1 MQVNSTNNEYSL
13 PSGQARVV
21 TKELDKEAFL
31 RLLVEQLKNQDPM
44 NPQDSSQFIAQL
56 ATFSSLEQLTNLNEG
71 VQQMKH
77 CQDMM
82 QASTLIGKQVE
93 IKTDDDAIVSGTV
106 EKVVVGSD
114 NVKVFVNGNSYDV
127 DTVTLIEAD
136 ESAGSSMEYLQQ
148 LESGSSQVNLNLEQ
162 IIALLEQLVNK

>member
-1 MQVNSTNNEYSL
+1 MQVSSTGEDYSL

-21 TKELDKEAFL
+21 SKSLDKEAFL

-93 IKTDDDAIVSGTV
+93 IQTDDDAIVSGTV

-114 NVKVFVNGNSYDV
+114 NVKVFVDGHSYDM
-127 DTVTLIEAD
+127 DTITLIEAD

>member
-1 MQVNSTNNEYSL
+1 MQVNSATDEYSL
-13 PSGQARVV
+13 PSGQARAV
-21 TKELDKEAFL
+21 TKSLDKEAFL

-44 NPQDSSQFIAQL
+44 NPQDTSQFIAQL

-71 VQQMKH
+71 VQQLRH

-93 IKTDDDAIVSGTV
+93 IESEDGMVTGTV

-114 NVKVFVNGNSYDV
+114 NVKVFVDGNSYDI
-127 DTVTLIEAD
+127 DSITLIEAD
-136 ESAGSSMEYLQQ
+136 ESAGGSLEQLQQ
-148 LESGSSQVNLNLEQ
+148 LDGKTSQVNLNLEQ
-162 IIALLEQLVNK
+162 IITLLEQLLDK

>member
-1 MQVNSTNNEYSL
+1 MQVSSTSNEYSL

-21 TKELDKEAFL
+21 TKNLDKDAFL

-44 NPQDSSQFIAQL
+44 NPQDSSEFIAQL
-56 ATFSSLEQLTNLNEG
+56 ATFSSLEQLTNLNDG
-71 VQQMKH
+71 VQRMKH

-93 IKTDDDAIVSGTV
+93 IETEDGTVSGTV

-114 NVKVFVNGNSYDV
+114 NVKVFVDGKSYDV
-127 DTVTLIEAD
+127 DSITLIEAD
-136 ESAGSSMEYLQQ
+136 ESAGSSLEHLQQ
-148 LESGSSQVNLNLEQ
+148 LDSRTTQVNLNLEE
-162 IIALLEQLVNK
+162 ILMLLEQLVNK